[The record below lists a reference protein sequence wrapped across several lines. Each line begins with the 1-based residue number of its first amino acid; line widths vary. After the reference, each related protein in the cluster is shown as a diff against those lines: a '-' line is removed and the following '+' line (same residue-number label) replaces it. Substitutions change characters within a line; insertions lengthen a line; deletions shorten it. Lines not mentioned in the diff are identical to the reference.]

1 MVSATGKDCVEVIA
15 MRVHGLRALIGTLAL
30 ISCFPAIASETGGE
44 EKSTRPKIGLVLGG
58 GGAKG
63 GAHIGVLRVLDEL
76 RIPIDCIAGTSM
88 GALVGGTYASG
99 MPAGM
104 LEKSVVGIDWSRT
117 VGSRGLRDR
126 MPINRKI
133 EGHTYTNNIEF
144 GLSKKGIEVPGGLVA
159 TQEIEDTIRD
169 LVNNA
174 RFKQDFDDLPIPF
187 RAVATD
193 MVSGDMVVLGTGDLS
208 VAMRA
213 SMAVPGAFS
222 PVVIGDRVLSD
233 GGMVRNLPV
242 DIARGLCADVVIAVW
257 LSTPQPRPEDLD
269 TAMALLGRSMDVMID
284 ANVKAQVATLTDADI
299 GIEVP
304 MGDIGA
310 GDFQRVPETIILGRT
325 AADAVKDRL
334 RRYSLPESEYL
345 AWRGDV
351 TTPDAGSVQIAEFSI
366 DGLEHVNPEY
376 VRANLEYLE
385 AGRKISPDQIAADT
399 DRLYALGEFERV
411 DFDIVEVDGQK
422 SLVLNPVEKSWGPSY
437 LRFDLGLYADLSS
450 ELEAIVRADHERRWV
465 NRLGGSW
472 NNSVQIGHQALVRTE
487 FYQPIDVAQRFFI
500 RPALHFERNLQNV
513 YSGDDRV
520 AKYYLGNF
528 YGELA
533 AGVNVGNRAR
543 FSAGM
548 RSGRLKTERD
558 TGSMVLP
565 DNLTEDE
572 TVVFLNATY
581 DTRDDIGLPTRGSL
595 VFLEY
600 VHSDSWL
607 GGDLDYDL
615 IEGILTKAF
624 PWRGNSLNLI
634 AGGAGTL
641 NGRLPAVHD
650 FRLGGIHSFPGLKL
664 DQLRGDSYWFAGS
677 SYLWK
682 LADIQPLL
690 GQALYAGLRLQAGR
704 VSGSR
709 GLSDEDVLYGIAG
722 SLNGRSPI
730 GPFILSLGYVTN
742 DSWELQFSLGR
753 PVPEGSAL
761 DKIQ

>member
-1 MVSATGKDCVEVIA
+1 
-15 MRVHGLRALIGTLAL
+15 MRVHGLRVLIGTLVLVA
-30 ISCFPAIASETGGE
+30 CVPAIASDTGAK
-44 EKSTRPKIGLVLGG
+44 EKPARPQIGLVLGG

-99 MPAGM
+99 MPADM
-104 LEKSVVGIDWSRT
+104 LEKSVVGIDWSKT
-117 VGSRGLRDR
+117 VGSQGLRDR

-133 EGHTYTNNIEF
+133 EGHTYTNTLEF
-144 GLSKKGIEVPGGLVA
+144 GLGKKGIEVPGGLVS

-174 RFKQDFDDLPIPF
+174 RFKQDFDNLPIPF

-193 MVSGDMVVLGTGDLS
+193 MVSGDMVVLGSGDLS

-222 PVVIGDRVLSD
+222 PVVIGDRVLAD

-242 DIARGLCADVVIAVW
+242 DIVRGLCADVVIAVW
-257 LSTPQPRPEDLD
+257 LSTPRPRPEELD
-269 TAMALLGRSMDVMID
+269 TAVSLLSRSMDVMID
-284 ANVKAQVATLTDADI
+284 ANVKVQVATLTDADI

-310 GDFQRVPETIILGRT
+310 SDFQRVPDTIVLGRT
-325 AADAVKDRL
+325 AAEALKDQL
-334 RRYSLPESEYL
+334 GRYSLPESEYL
-345 AWRGDV
+345 AWREGV
-351 TTPDAGSVQIAEFSI
+351 STPDAGAVQIADFRIE
-366 DGLEHVNPEY
+366 GLEYVNPDY
-376 VRANLEYLE
+376 VKANLEYLE
-385 AGRKISPDQIAADT
+385 AGRNVSPDQITADT

-411 DFDIVEVDGQK
+411 DYDIVEANGQQ
-422 SLVLNPVEKSWGPSY
+422 SFVLNPVEKSWGPSY

-472 NNSVQIGHQALVRTE
+472 NNTIQVGQQGLVRTE
-487 FYQPIDVAQRFFI
+487 FYQPLDVPQRFFI
-500 RPALHFERNLQNV
+500 RPALHFERNLQNI
-513 YSGDDRV
+513 YSNDERV

-528 YGELA
+528 FGELA
-533 AGVNVGNRAR
+533 AGINMGNRAR

-558 TGSMVLP
+558 TGSTVLP
-565 DNLTEDE
+565 DKVTEDE
-572 TVVFLNATY
+572 TVAFVNATY

-595 VFLEY
+595 IFLEY

-607 GGDLDYDL
+607 DGEQEYDL

-624 PWRGNSLNLI
+624 PWRGNSLNLV
-634 AGGAGTL
+634 AGGAATL
-641 NGRLPAVHD
+641 NGELPAVHD

-709 GLSDEDVLYGIAG
+709 GLSDEDVLYGVAG
-722 SLNGRSPI
+722 SLNGRTPI

-753 PVPEGSAL
+753 PLPEGSAL